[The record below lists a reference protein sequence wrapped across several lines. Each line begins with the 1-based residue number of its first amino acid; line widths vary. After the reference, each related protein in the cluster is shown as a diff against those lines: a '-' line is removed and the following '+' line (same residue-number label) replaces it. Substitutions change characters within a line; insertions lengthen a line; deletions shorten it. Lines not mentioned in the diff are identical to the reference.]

1 MEIFKFKKRGCEL
14 SKRQEKGRKPQE
26 KMGTW
31 NEKGFRRIT
40 WHTGL
45 EN

>member
-1 MEIFKFKKRGCEL
+1 L

-40 WHTGL
+40 
-45 EN
+45 